1 MTGSHVHR
9 STFIRPEGGTTL
21 ARKHLHTD
29 WITARATQI
38 IVALIVLAPALDV
51 MLGGRSL
58 QGDDISATVQGTAP
72 LPIMTLATMVVMVLS
87 LLIIARGLMRRTP
100 AAPGLGVMAAFAL
113 FFVTNTL
120 LCVPFADNP
129 WITRS
134 HIYPVI
140 LFLAIYMA
148 RNDGTEVVIDAMKWS
163 LLAMMAASL
172 ACMVLLPDVTR
183 RVYAAE
189 IRLPFIDFR
198 LWGLGAHANAIG
210 PLALLSILVTLNRPF
225 NRLWLTRLS
234 LACAGLVLL
243 LAQSQTAWLIGL
255 VVIPGYLAYQNPEKR
270 ARMAAVFKNPAIYIP
285 LGLALIVLSTVYS
298 FSTLFDEPANVST
311 PAGGGAMLTGRLNAW
326 QVAIDTFEQYP
337 LFGYGLTAWN
347 DEFRANVYLPW
358 ATHAHNQLLQSLSV
372 AGLFG
377 AFGLIVYVIA
387 MVRGSFRVALA
398 TKGLSL
404 AVMFVIMIRTLTEV
418 PLEIGAILLGDV
430 AVHLLLFRLV
440 TAPLS
445 QTAASRKPAAKIR
458 AASMSA

>member
-1 MTGSHVHR
+1 MTGLRVRR
-9 STFIRPEGGTTL
+9 STFTSPEGVTTL
-21 ARKHLHTD
+21 ARMNPQID

-58 QGDDISATVQGTAP
+58 LGEDISATVQGSAP
-72 LPIMTLATMVVMVLS
+72 LPIMTLATMIVMLLC
-87 LLIIARGLMRRTP
+87 LLIIARALTRRTP
-100 AAPGLGVMAAFAL
+100 VAPGFGVMAAFTV

-134 HIYPVI
+134 HIYPMV
-140 LFLAIYMA
+140 LFLAIYMG
-148 RNDGTEVVIDAMKWS
+148 REDGTEVVIDATKWS
-163 LLAMMAASL
+163 LFVMMAASL

-189 IRLPFIDFR
+189 VRLPFVDFR

-225 NRLWLTRLS
+225 RRRWVTRTS

-255 VVIPGYLAYQNPEKR
+255 IVIPGYLAYQNPAKR
-270 ARMAAVFKNPAIYIP
+270 ERMAAIFKNPAIYLP
-285 LGLALIVLSTVYS
+285 LGLALVAGSAAYS
-298 FSTLFDEPANVST
+298 LAAMFDAPANVST
-311 PAGGGAMLTGRLNAW
+311 SAGGGAMLTGRLNAW
-326 QVAIDTFEQYP
+326 EVAIDTFEQHP

-372 AGLFG
+372 AGIFG
-377 AFGLIVYVIA
+377 AIGLIIYVIA
-387 MVRGSFRVALA
+387 LVRGGFRVARA

-404 AVMFVIMIRTLTEV
+404 AVLFLIMIRTLTEV

-440 TAPLS
+440 TAPRP
-445 QTAASRKPAAKIR
+445 QAATASRSAKLRTVSLPA
-458 AASMSA
+458 